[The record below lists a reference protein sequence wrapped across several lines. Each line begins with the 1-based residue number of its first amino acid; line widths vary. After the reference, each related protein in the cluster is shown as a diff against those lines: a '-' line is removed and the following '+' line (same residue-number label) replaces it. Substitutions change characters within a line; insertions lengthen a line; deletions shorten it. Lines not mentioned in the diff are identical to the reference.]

1 MIIGVPK
8 EIKDGEFRVSITP
21 ANVAKLVSNNHKVLI
36 ETNAGIAGGFSD
48 EDYKAAGAE
57 IVSNMEDVYKNSQ
70 FILKVKEILP
80 EEFDLL
86 QENTLL

>member
-70 FILKVKEILP
+70 FILKVKESYLKNLIYYKK
-80 EEFDLL
+80 
-86 QENTLL
+86 NTLL